1 MLNLNEEEVQKAIV
15 EKVADDILNRDH
27 DLGAMVRDEVKKRM
41 DKIFADKAQAQ
52 IELAISEAVQGS
64 FDREYQRVTAW
75 GEADGP
81 KTTIRAELLK
91 TVDGYW
97 AARVNA
103 RNGTLSTSSYD
114 SVSRAEYVMTQV
126 CAKEF
131 TETMRESALQVTGA
145 LKDGFRGQMA
155 KHMDELL
162 DSLFKIKSLQDQ
174 GKVQKPY

>member
-1 MLNLNEEEVQKAIV
+1 MLNLNEEDVQKAIV

-27 DLGAMVRDEVKKRM
+27 DLGSMVRAEVKARL

-52 IELAISEAVQGS
+52 IESAINEAIQGG
-64 FDREYQRVTAW
+64 FDREYQRITAW
-75 GEADGP
+75 GEAEGS

-91 TVDGYW
+91 TVNGYW
-97 AARVNA
+97 AARVSA
-103 RNGTLSTSSYD
+103 RTGATSDSSYD

-126 CAKEF
+126 CAKDF
-131 TETMRESALQVTGA
+131 TEKMKESALSVAGA

-162 DSLFKIKSLQDQ
+162 DSLYRVKSLQDQ
-174 GKVQKPY
+174 GKVEKPY